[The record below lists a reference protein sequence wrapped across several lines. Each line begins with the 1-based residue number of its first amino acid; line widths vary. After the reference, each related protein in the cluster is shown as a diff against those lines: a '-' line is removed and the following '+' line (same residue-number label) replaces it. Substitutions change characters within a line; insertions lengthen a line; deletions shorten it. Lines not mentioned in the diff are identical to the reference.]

1 MRSPTLL
8 LPWMATGLCS
18 LPTKETKGGRWYW
31 TGGATG
37 LTKKLRNQ
45 MSFQRNRNLFQ
56 KIDTHLDTV
65 APTCCSRPCG
75 GGGIVGLGKTAGRR
89 WSGGS
94 RRGTRSLRSGEA
106 TFMSVASFT
115 GAAKSTKLNSGGF
128 SQTDEPR

>member
-1 MRSPTLL
+1 MVSDRWSYRSDKKV
-8 LPWMATGLCS
+8 
-18 LPTKETKGGRWYW
+18 KESNEFSGKSEHFP
-31 TGGATG
+31 
-37 LTKKLRNQ
+37 K
-45 MSFQRNRNLFQ
+45 M
-56 KIDTHLDTV
+56 DTHLDTV

-106 TFMSVASFT
+106 TLMSVASFT